1 MKIGTLQFSMPRAR
15 LTRPEASLLRRSKP
29 RQKALE
35 PMLSLRKNSAQHF
48 WQGREGTLPYPGPA

>member
-48 WQGREGTLPYPGPA
+48 WQGWEGTLP